1 MADTLTAGH
10 RRDEWFPKEGYGK
23 SNRQPPVL
31 FRNQLRF
38 LKTVRWMRIGWFLAI
53 VSVVVLPSPTVYFY
67 YKDTHS
73 VTGTRWTNAS
83 TTVGSNDGFEEN
95 PLATASGQSDVYD
108 IEGSEPPNAP
118 PAQVKLA
125 KMQREAKDMRE
136 QNQTMQTEIASLKA
150 IATTKD
156 ESTKVRALQAQN
168 AEKDNTIAALKAQL
182 AQRPQADGLQLSE
195 FRGELQAVN
204 APLQQAVAKTKR
216 VTVKELAADESL
228 SEKTRESAK
237 LALDELALDEL
248 TQVMT
253 LGVLPGEEMAQ
264 YLRSLRLLHYAA
276 VVIRVAGRC
285 VGCLAHH
292 TTTP

>member
-1 MADTLTAGH
+1 
-10 RRDEWFPKEGYGK
+10 
-23 SNRQPPVL
+23 
-31 FRNQLRF
+31 
-38 LKTVRWMRIGWFLAI
+38 MRVGWFLAF

-83 TTVGSNDGFEEN
+83 TTVGSTDGFEEN

-108 IEGSEPPNAP
+108 IEGSEPPNASL
-118 PAQVKLA
+118 AQVKLA
-125 KMQREAKDMRE
+125 KMQREAKDMRA
-136 QNQTMQTEIASLKA
+136 QNQTMQTEIASLKS

-168 AEKDNTIAALKAQL
+168 AEKDSTIAALKAQL
-182 AQRPQADGLQLSE
+182 AQRPQADGLQLSGL
-195 FRGELQAVN
+195 RGELQLSALEAQAVN

-216 VTVKELAADESL
+216 VTVKELAADENL

-253 LGVLPGEEMAQ
+253 LGVLPGKEMAE

-285 VGCLAHH
+285 VGCLAHP
-292 TTTP
+292 TTPPFVPCICLHVIVTSWLSQGCCAKRLAVPDGRRH